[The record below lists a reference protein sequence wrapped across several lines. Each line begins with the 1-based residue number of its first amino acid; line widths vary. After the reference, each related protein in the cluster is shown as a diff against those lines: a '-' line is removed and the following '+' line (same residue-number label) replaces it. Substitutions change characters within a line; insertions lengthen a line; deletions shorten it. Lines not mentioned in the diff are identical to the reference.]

1 MASAG
6 YPGSYDT
13 GKAIGGIAD
22 AEALGAVV
30 FHAGTRLGAHGL
42 ETAGGRVLGVTA
54 GGDNLA
60 AAIGHAYQGV
70 EAIHFDGAHFR
81 GDIGRKGLER
91 HKEPIQS

>member
-1 MASAG
+1 MRAVEVDDFHSLVRVADGRCKIVSAG
-6 YPGSYDT
+6 G
-13 GKAIGGIAD
+13 D
-22 AEALGAVV
+22 AQ
-30 FHAGTRLGAHGL
+30 HTPAGGL

-70 EAIHFDGAHFR
+70 EVIHFDGAHFR

-91 HKEPIQS
+91 YKDSIQS